1 MNDQKVEISIASES
15 HILKARTMIRSLI
28 AEHLNFSLLERMHAL
43 TAVSELTR
51 NIFKYA
57 KKGQVLASITHSTD
71 GKKGVKIV
79 FQDNGPGIRD
89 IKKAMT
95 PKPVH
100 EYQAGMGLGL
110 SGSKQLAD
118 EFEIDSEVGKG
129 TRIVWIRWER

>member
-1 MNDQKVEISIASES
+1 MKDQKVEISIASEN
-15 HILKARTMIRSLI
+15 HILKARTMIRALI
-28 AEHLNFSLLERMHAL
+28 AEHLSFSLLERMHAL

-57 KKGQVLASITHSTD
+57 KEGKVIASIEHSAA

-79 FQDNGPGIRD
+79 FTDKGPGISD

-95 PKPVH
+95 PRPIN

-118 EFEIDSEVGKG
+118 EFSIDSQVGKG
-129 TRIVWIRWER
+129 TTVTWIRWER